1 MNFIHCGGEFMQRT
15 DRILKRAED
24 LGLLVCFLALILVET
39 GYVAWLERLPA
50 FPAPEQPHPFIA
62 LPPFYG
68 RPRVEVTLLLTVL
81 GGMIAWSALSL
92 IALFQSKHRS
102 AATIG
107 AHRSAVIHRIER
119 AALWAVLAGADLI
132 AIQLSK

>member
-1 MNFIHCGGEFMQRT
+1 MQRL
-15 DRILKRAED
+15 DRVLKRAED
-24 LGLLVCFLALILVET
+24 LGLLFCFLALLLVET

-81 GGMIAWSALSL
+81 GGMISWSALSL
-92 IALFQSKHRS
+92 VAFFRSKRRP

-107 AHRSAVIHRIER
+107 AHRTAVIDRLK
-119 AALWAVLAGADLI
+119 AAAFWAALAGADLV
-132 AIQLSK
+132 AIQLLRK